1 MSEILVGIN
10 SIMEALKGRRKI
22 HKIYVQEGRQGKRIT
37 DLLGLAQVKGV
48 FVQTVEKRRLDHMY
62 TLGNHQ
68 GIIAAVDQYP
78 YASVDDMLNLA
89 GDKGQQPLLLV
100 LDGIEDARNLG
111 AVIRTAEC
119 AGVHGIIIP
128 RHNSAEINEYAVR
141 SSAGA
146 LEHMLIAR
154 ETNLVNTL
162 KDLKTR
168 GMWVVG
174 AEAHADAY
182 YYQADIP
189 LPAVV
194 VTGGEGKG
202 IRRLVREQ
210 CDLLLKIPMFGVI
223 NSLNASVAA
232 ALILYEI
239 VRQQQ
244 RSGKPGSPNPIN

>member
-1 MSEILVGIN
+1 MKEKLVGIN

-22 HKIYVQEGRQGKRIT
+22 HKIYVQEGRQGKRLT
-37 DLLGLAQVKGV
+37 DLLNLAQVKGV

-68 GIIAAVDQYP
+68 GIIASVDQYP
-78 YASVDDMLNLA
+78 YVGVEDMLNLA
-89 GDKGQQPLLLV
+89 AERGQKPLLLV
-100 LDGIEDARNLG
+100 LDGMEDARNLG

-119 AGVHGIIIP
+119 VGVHGIVIP

-146 LEHMLIAR
+146 VEHMLIAR

-162 KDLKTR
+162 KFLKNQ
-168 GMWVVG
+168 GMWVIG
-174 AEAHADAY
+174 AEADADAY
-182 YYQADIP
+182 YYQTEIP

-194 VTGGEGKG
+194 VVGGEGRG
-202 IRRLVREQ
+202 IRRLVREH
-210 CDLLLKIPMFGVI
+210 CDMLLKIPMFGTI

-239 VRQQQ
+239 VRQ
-244 RSGKPGSPNPIN
+244 RITLTEKGL

>member
-1 MSEILVGIN
+1 MKEKLVGIN

-22 HKIYVQEGRQGKRIT
+22 HKIYVQEGRQGKRLT
-37 DLLGLAQVKGV
+37 DLLNLAQVKGV

-68 GIIAAVDQYP
+68 GIIANVDQYP
-78 YASVDDMLNLA
+78 YASVEDMLNLA
-89 GDKGQQPLLLV
+89 ADNGEKPLLLV
-100 LDGIEDARNLG
+100 LDGMEDARNLG

-119 AGVHGIIIP
+119 VGVHGIIIP

-146 LEHMLIAR
+146 VEHMLIAR

-162 KDLKTR
+162 KHLKNQ
-168 GMWVVG
+168 GMWVIG
-174 AEAHADAY
+174 AEADAHAY
-182 YYQADIP
+182 YYQTDIP

-194 VTGGEGKG
+194 VVGGEGRG
-202 IRRLVREQ
+202 MRRLVREQ
-210 CDLLLKIPMFGVI
+210 CDLLLKIPMFGSI

-239 VRQQQ
+239 VRQ
-244 RSGKPGSPNPIN
+244 REATPIKGQ

>member
-1 MSEILVGIN
+1 MKEKLVGIN

-22 HKIYVQEGRQGKRIT
+22 HKIYVQEGRQGKRLT
-37 DLLGLAQVKGV
+37 DLLNLAQIKGV

-68 GIIAAVDQYP
+68 GIIASVDQYP
-78 YASVDDMLNLA
+78 YVGVEDMLNLA
-89 GDKGQQPLLLV
+89 AERGQKPLLLV
-100 LDGIEDARNLG
+100 LDGMEDARNLG

-119 AGVHGIIIP
+119 AGVHGIVIP

-146 LEHMLIAR
+146 VEHMLIAR

-162 KDLKTR
+162 KFLKNQ
-168 GMWVVG
+168 GMWVIG
-174 AEAHADAY
+174 AEADADAY
-182 YYQADIP
+182 YYQGNIP

-194 VTGGEGKG
+194 VVGGEGRG

-210 CDLLLKIPMFGVI
+210 CDMLLKIPMFGTI

-239 VRQQQ
+239 VRQ
-244 RSGKPGSPNPIN
+244 SITSNEKGLC

>member
-1 MSEILVGIN
+1 MKEKLVGIN

-37 DLLGLAQVKGV
+37 DLLSLAQVKGV
-48 FVQTVEKRRLDHMY
+48 FVQTIEKRRLDQMY

-68 GIIAAVDQYP
+68 GIIATVDQYP
-78 YASVDDMLNLA
+78 YASVDDMLELA
-89 GDKGQQPLLLV
+89 AISGQKPLLLV

-111 AVIRTAEC
+111 AIIRTAEC
-119 AGVHGIIIP
+119 AGVHGIVIP

-146 LEHMLIAR
+146 VEHMLIAR
-154 ETNLVNTL
+154 ETNLVNVL
-162 KDLKTR
+162 KHLKTQ
-168 GMWVVG
+168 GMWVIG
-174 AEAHADAY
+174 AEADAADF

-194 VTGGEGKG
+194 VVGGEGRG
-202 IRRLVREQ
+202 MRRLVKEQ
-210 CDLLLKIPMFGVI
+210 CDLLLKIPMFGQI

-239 VRQQQ
+239 IRQ
-244 RSGKPGSPNPIN
+244 REMH

>member
-1 MSEILVGIN
+1 LKEKLVGIN

-22 HKIYVQEGRQGKRIT
+22 HKIYVQEGRQGKRMT
-37 DLLGLAQVKGV
+37 DLLSLAQVKGV
-48 FVQTVEKRRLDHMY
+48 FVQTVEKRRLDQMY

-68 GIIAAVDQYP
+68 GIIATVDQYP
-78 YASVDDMLNLA
+78 YASLDDMFELA
-89 GDKGQQPLLLV
+89 AIRGQKPLLLV

-111 AVIRTAEC
+111 AIIRTAEC

-128 RHNSAEINEYAVR
+128 RHNSAEITEYAVR

-146 LEHMLIAR
+146 VEHMLVAR
-154 ETNLVNTL
+154 ETNLVNVL
-162 KDLKTR
+162 KHLKTQ
-168 GMWVVG
+168 GMWVIG
-174 AEAHADAY
+174 AEADAADL

-194 VTGGEGKG
+194 VVGGEGRG
-202 IRRLVREQ
+202 MRRLVKEQ
-210 CDLLLKIPMFGVI
+210 CDLLLKIPMFGQI

-239 VRQQQ
+239 IRQQETH
-244 RSGKPGSPNPIN
+244 

>member
-1 MSEILVGIN
+1 MKEKLVGIN

-22 HKIYVQEGRQGKRIT
+22 HKIYVQEGRQGKRLT
-37 DLLGLAQVKGV
+37 DLLHLAQSKGV

-68 GIIAAVDQYP
+68 GIIASVDQYP
-78 YASVDDMLNLA
+78 YVGFEDMLNLA
-89 GDKGQQPLLLV
+89 ANRGEKPLLLA
-100 LDGIEDARNLG
+100 LDGMEDARNLG

-119 AGVHGIIIP
+119 VGVHGIIIP

-146 LEHMLIAR
+146 VEHMLIAR

-162 KDLKTR
+162 KLLKNQ
-168 GMWVVG
+168 GMWVIG
-174 AEAHADAY
+174 AEADADAY
-182 YYQADIP
+182 YYQSDIP
-189 LPAVV
+189 LPTVV
-194 VTGGEGKG
+194 VVGGEGRG

-210 CDLLLKIPMFGVI
+210 CDLLLKIPMFGLI

-239 VRQQQ
+239 VRQRGATSVKGAQT
-244 RSGKPGSPNPIN
+244 GEN